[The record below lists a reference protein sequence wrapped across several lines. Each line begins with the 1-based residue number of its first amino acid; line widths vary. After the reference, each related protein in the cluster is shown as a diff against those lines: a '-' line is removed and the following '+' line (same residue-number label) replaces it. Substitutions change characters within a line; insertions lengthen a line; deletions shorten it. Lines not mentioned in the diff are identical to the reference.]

1 METLVEAMARL
12 RALGYDMD
20 LSAAPGGQLRCGVC
34 DELIDADQAT
44 IDEIVRFEGD
54 SNPDDESILAAI
66 SMPSG
71 HRGLYT
77 SAYGSDVSPDD
88 ADVLQALGRR

>member
-1 METLVEAMARL
+1 VETLVEAMNRL
-12 RALGYDMD
+12 RALGYDVD
-20 LSAAPGGQLRCGVC
+20 LSAAPGGQLRCGAC
-34 DELIDADQAT
+34 DELVDAARAT

-54 SNPDDESILAAI
+54 SNPDDEAILAAI

-77 SAYGSDVSPDD
+77 SAYGTDVTADD
-88 ADVLQALGRR
+88 AEVLQALARR

>member
-1 METLVEAMARL
+1 METLVDAMNRL

-20 LSAAPGGQLRCGVC
+20 VSAAPGGYIRCGAC
-34 DELIDADQAT
+34 GELIDASRVD

-54 SNPDDESILAAI
+54 SNPDDEAILAAVT
-66 SMPSG
+66 MPSG

-77 SAYGSDVSPDD
+77 AAYGADVSTDD
-88 ADVLQALGRR
+88 AAVLVALTRR